1 MKITFEKNPNLSEP
15 EILVKAPSLN
25 EEVDRILTVLKH
37 LQPEIIGRRNEEKIV
52 MKIPDIL
59 YIESVDDKVFAYTSN
74 DAIEIKSRLYELE
87 TTLMPY
93 RFTRISISR
102 IVNLNAIMAFKSSL
116 NGRMEARLINHEW
129 IEISRSYVSRLKQLL
144 GGQ

>member
-37 LQPEIIGRRNEEKIV
+37 LQPEIIGRRNEEKMV
-52 MKIPDIL
+52 LKIPDIL

-102 IVNLNAIMAFKSSL
+102 IVNINAILAFKSSL

-129 IEISRSYVSRLKQLL
+129 IEISRTYVTRLKQLL
-144 GGQ
+144 GG

>member
-15 EILVKAPSLN
+15 EIFVKAPSLN

-37 LQPEIIGRRNEEKIV
+37 LQPEIIGRRNEEKMV
-52 MKIPDIL
+52 LKIPDIL

-102 IVNLNAIMAFKSSL
+102 IVNINAILAFKSSL

-129 IEISRSYVSRLKQLL
+129 IEISRTYVARLKQLL

>member
-37 LQPEIIGRRNEEKIV
+37 LQPEIIGRRNEEKMV
-52 MKIPDIL
+52 LKIPDIL

-102 IVNLNAIMAFKSSL
+102 IVNINAILAFKSSL
-116 NGRMEARLINHEW
+116 NGRMEARLINDEW
-129 IEISRSYVSRLKQLL
+129 IEISRTYVARLKQLL